1 MIGFSLLRR
10 AALALILALTA
21 MSFVRGQA
29 VDSQHLSATVVLRVH
44 PDAKVTVDGRATK
57 SMGAT
62 RRFVSPPLELGKK
75 YHYTIV
81 AEWKPNTYETFTVV
95 RTVHVEAG
103 KIAEEDMSKAD
114 AKRGDKLVIIYVPTP
129 PEIVEAMLKLAKV
142 GKDDVVYDLGC
153 GDGRI
158 VVSAVENFHAKHGV
172 GIDLDPVRLKEAM
185 NNAKKV
191 GVEEKVEFRRQDVL
205 KIDDLSQASVVTLYL
220 SDDLNEMLQ
229 PILLKQLKPG
239 ARIVSHRFRMGDWK
253 PEKTEK
259 VPIEHPIADEK
270 LIHLWTLPKKG
281 GEKKGDKKPGG
292 K

>member
-1 MIGFSLLRR
+1 MIGFPLLRR
-10 AALALILALTA
+10 AALALILALSA
-21 MSFVRGQA
+21 MSFVRGQTA
-29 VDSQHLSATVVLRVH
+29 NSQRLSATVVLRVH
-44 PDAKVTVDGRATK
+44 PDAKVTVDGHATK
-57 SMGAT
+57 STGST
-62 RRFVSPPLELGKK
+62 RRFVSPPLEPGKK
-75 YHYTIV
+75 YHYTLV
-81 AEWKPNTYETFTVV
+81 AEWKPNTYETFTVA

-129 PEIVEAMLKLAKV
+129 PEVVEAMLKLAKV

-158 VVSAVENFHAKHGV
+158 VIAAVEEFNAKHGV
-172 GIDLDPVRLKEAM
+172 GVDLDPERIAEALKK
-185 NNAKKV
+185 AKRV
-191 GVEEKVEFRRQDVL
+191 GAEEKVEFRRQDVL
-205 KIDDLSQASVVTLYL
+205 KIDDLSKASVVTLYL
-220 SDDLNEMLQ
+220 SDDLNEMLK

-281 GEKKGDKKPGG
+281 GEKKEDKKPAD